1 MGTKG
6 WHLLLVAEG
15 EPARRAVRQALAASK
30 LPAEV
35 AEVDRA
41 AEARARLPPPGED
54 YDCLIIDCSLD
65 RSGGETLIRDLRAR
79 GVVTPILVVMSQ
91 ADADEAAEEALSSAG
106 ASDYLPRQD
115 LQPDRLARRL
125 RHVIRGGRAEANY
138 AAALATA
145 QRAVQDR
152 DDLLSILSH
161 DLRTPLNAIRIAADE
176 LIDPNLDAAE
186 RKVMVSAVQRSLR
199 RADRLICDML
209 DVSRIE
215 AGTLALS
222 RTAVSAKELL
232 EQARNEHAL
241 QSRDGG
247 LTLQLAVDAEV
258 GMVLADR
265 ERILQVLENLLSN
278 AARHGRGSGAVTL
291 TAAAKKDKVEISVI
305 DGGPGIPAD
314 QLPYL
319 FDRFYQARHQH
330 RAAAGLGLS
339 IVKGIVAAHGG
350 TIAVS
355 SVVGKGTSF
364 TFSLPRAD

>member
-1 MGTKG
+1 MGTKILQ
-6 WHLLLVAEG
+6 LLLVAAS
-15 EPARRAVRQALAASK
+15 EPARRTVRQALVATK
-30 LPAEV
+30 LAFQLDEVEHAAEV
-35 AEVDRA
+35 K
-41 AEARARLPPPGED
+41 ARLPPPGED
-54 YDCLIIDCSLD
+54 YHCLLIDGSLD
-65 RSGGETLIRDLRAR
+65 HDAAGKLISDLRGR
-79 GVVTPILVVMSQ
+79 GVVTPILMLMSQ
-91 ADADEAAEEALSSAG
+91 ADAEESVEAALIAAG

-115 LQPDRLARRL
+115 LQPDRLARRM
-125 RHVIRGGRAEANY
+125 RHAIRSGRAEASY

-232 EQARNEHAL
+232 EQARSEHAL
-241 QSRDGG
+241 RSRDGG
-247 LTLQLAVDAEV
+247 LTLELAVDAEV

-265 ERILQVLENLLSN
+265 ERILQVLENLLGN
-278 AARHGRGSGAVTL
+278 AARHARGGGTVTL
-291 TAAAKKDKVEISVI
+291 SATTKKDKVEISVI
-305 DGGPGIPAD
+305 DQGPGIAAE
-314 QLPYL
+314 QLPHL
-319 FDRFYQARHQH
+319 FDRFYQVRHQH
-330 RAAAGLGLS
+330 RAAAGLGLT